1 MDSLPIW
8 LCFLQFCIFLEARFV
23 VVVVVVIIF
32 HLGFLL
38 CVCLHHWLDAGN
50 EQKGKHSD
58 LEKDQTVLHYILI
71 LSLASCVSAGPV
83 SKSQV
88 MPLTGSCFFM
98 TANIRYT

>member
-50 EQKGKHSD
+50 
-58 LEKDQTVLHYILI
+58 
-71 LSLASCVSAGPV
+71 
-83 SKSQV
+83 
-88 MPLTGSCFFM
+88 
-98 TANIRYT
+98 